1 MDVSW
6 AQGAAAIV
14 AVGSAALLGGM
25 ASRIVGHGGVAS
37 VIARRWWKGRPR
49 SRPAVPQRSG
59 KKEWMRG

>member
-6 AQGAAAIV
+6 VQGAAAVV
-14 AVGSAALLGGM
+14 AVGSAALLGGRPR
-25 ASRIVGHGGVAS
+25 ALSGHGGVAS
-37 VIARRWWKGRPR
+37 VIVRRWWKGRPR